1 MLYERI
7 TEAVGKI
14 DTVAELKNKEK
25 ASDIIVRNNN
35 AFFDGVAVLSGIIST
50 CSLVRC
56 RFGFAPDQEQK
67 KNIGRW
73 CKYTRETFEKC
84 TAYSPFEF
92 RKSVKEISDQ
102 LDAAWQQFISEHY
115 SDIRDELII
124 YRTVAFNKQE
134 VNLLLTQLRACDKW
148 SGLTPEKVEKYFEAR
163 KNAEGLLQSLNLDD
177 EILSFLKLVNGNQA
191 TLSDLSPNVYD
202 WLKKEELTGSIALSI
217 KI

>member
-35 AFFDGVAVLSGIIST
+35 AFFDGVSVLSSILST
-50 CSLVRC
+50 CALVKHK
-56 RFGFAPDQEQK
+56 FGFAPNQEQK
-67 KNIGRW
+67 KNIDRS
-73 CKYTRETFEKC
+73 CKYTREAFEKR

-102 LDAAWQQFISEHY
+102 LDAAWQQFISKHY

-124 YRTVAFNKQE
+124 YRTVAVNKQE
-134 VNLLLTQLRACDKW
+134 VNLLLTQLRSCDKW

-177 EILSFLKLVNGNQA
+177 EILSFLKLANGNQA
-191 TLSDLSPNVYD
+191 TLSDLSPKVYD
-202 WLKKEELTGSIALSI
+202 WLKKEKLTGSISLSI
-217 KI
+217 KA